1 MEKLLLNYIV
11 DFTGIETIVL
21 GNYYIDDIYCHVIY
35 YSGEDAKYMNLE
47 EKISINIWDV
57 LAFVNKD
64 VGIVSD
70 EEEPIFSKELR
81 EASDETF
88 KRIAKNESSFKSR
101 L

>member
-21 GNYYIDDIYCHVIY
+21 GNYYFGNNCCHVIY
-35 YSGEDAKYMNLE
+35 YSSEDAKYMNFE

-64 VGIVSD
+64 VEIVS
-70 EEEPIFSKELR
+70 EEEPFTKELR